1 MPRNRKIKVFM
12 DDLDKTSNESG
23 QIKFDLY
30 RRQKEIREVANILQ
44 KLSSRGKSEQMEWLQ
59 ENEDFVTEMAE
70 DFVDDSLFKLDG
82 VKLDNETVQ
91 LSVEVMTQLKE
102 TLGLFQSV
110 VSGEDNL
117 EA

>member
-1 MPRNRKIKVFM
+1 M
-12 DDLDKTSNESG
+12 DDQLSGGDESG
-23 QIKFDLY
+23 QVKFDLY
-30 RRQKEIREVANILQ
+30 RRQKEIKEVADILQ
-44 KLSSRGKSEQMEWLQ
+44 KLSSKGKSEQIEWLQ

-82 VKLDNETVQ
+82 VRLDNETVQ